1 MKNNFQKFFIL
12 FLLGGVAVACL
23 QEKGGNIL
31 PETTTTAPKED
42 TTIQVPPTTTT
53 NGGGTVQTPP
63 PATTTDI
70 CNLANLTTA
79 APAVTTTGA
88 ICFDTQVL
96 PIIVS
101 NCASSG
107 CHDAKS
113 KKDGYDLTSY
123 ATITQKGIVAG
134 DASKSKIYKSM
145 IDTGEDRMPPAG
157 PIASEKINI
166 IKEWINQ
173 GAKNITCQGTNSGT
187 GTLPDSL
194 QISYVKHLKP
204 VIDTYCVGCHKAND
218 ASGNVLLD
226 SYASVKL
233 VATNGRLY
241 GSIAHLSG
249 FSPMPTTSK
258 LSDCQIKAF
267 KNWID
272 QGMKNN

>member
-1 MKNNFQKFFIL
+1 MKNNFQK
-12 FLLGGVAVACL
+12 LLLLLVMGAITASCL
-23 QEKGGNIL
+23 HEKGGVL
-31 PETTTTAPKED
+31 PEDTTSTTTTDGSGTP
-42 TTIQVPPTTTT
+42 T
-53 NGGGTVQTPP
+53 NGGGT
-63 PATTTDI
+63 ATDI
-70 CNLANLTTA
+70 CNLANLTTIPTVNA
-79 APAVTTTGA
+79 TGA

-101 NCASSG
+101 NCALSG

-113 KKDGYDLTSY
+113 KKDGYELTSY
-123 ATITQKGIVAG
+123 ATITKKGIVAG

-173 GAKNITCQGTNSGT
+173 GAKNITCQVANSGT

-194 QISYVKHLKP
+194 QISFVKHLKP
-204 VIDTYCVGCHKAND
+204 VLDTYCVGCHKAND